1 MKYFFLLFILF
12 LVPSCR
18 TVTPLPHPA
27 AISTSLREKCFP
39 AVSQSAFRAVHVIH
53 ATIRGQS
60 SSFIGVTIA
69 DVSTDRIR
77 ATLLNIEG
85 LVLMDAV
92 DNKGKIT
99 LYQSMQ
105 PFNSVRFADG
115 LFDDIRFMFFPPHGD
130 LIDARV
136 KADGTVA
143 CTWIDHGHVFEKNAA
158 VSGETMIKEYDSDH
172 KIIRQVR
179 LSPPIIKGFYKDI
192 SMDHYYGSGGYS
204 LSLELLEGEHLKH
217 VDGLFA
223 P

>member
-1 MKYFFLLFILF
+1 MKYLFLLFIAL

-18 TVTPLPHPA
+18 TMTPVPRTA
-27 AISTSLREKCFP
+27 AISPSLREKCFP
-39 AVSQSAFRAVHVIH
+39 PVSQSAFRAVHVIH

-92 DNKGKIT
+92 DNEGKIT

-105 PFNSVRFADG
+105 PFNSGRFADG

-158 VSGETMIKEYDSDH
+158 VSGETVIKEFDSDN
-172 KIIRQVR
+172 KVMRRVK
-179 LSPPIIKGFYKDI
+179 LSPPIINGFYKDM
-192 SMDHYYGSGGYS
+192 SMDSYYGSGGYS
-204 LSLELLEGEHLKH
+204 LSLELLEGEHLEH
-217 VDGLFA
+217 ADGLFA